1 MKKMQV
7 LKVILIIIDVI
18 VALVLIGI
26 TLMQHKDD
34 PGLSSTITGAAAN
47 NFLDKNKGRTK
58 EGKLKRWTIT
68 LGIVFAVLTI
78 VLNIVYAL

>member
-1 MKKMQV
+1 MQV
-7 LKVILIIIDVI
+7 LKIILMIIDI
-18 VALVLIGI
+18 VVAFALIGI

-58 EGKLKRWTIT
+58 EGRLKKWTII

-78 VLNIVYAL
+78 VLNIVYAV

>member
-1 MKKMQV
+1 MQI
-7 LKVILIIIDVI
+7 LKIMLIIIDVI
-18 VALVLIGI
+18 VALILIGV

-47 NFLDKNKGRTK
+47 NFLDKNKGRTR
-58 EGKLKRWTIT
+58 EGRLKRWTII

>member
-1 MKKMQV
+1 MQV
-7 LKVILIIIDVI
+7 LKIILMIIDIVVAFILIG
-18 VALVLIGI
+18 L

-34 PGLSSTITGAAAN
+34 PGLSSTITGSAAN

-58 EGKLKRWTIT
+58 EGRLKKWTII
-68 LGIVFAVLTI
+68 LGIIFAILTI